1 LTFFRHGQ
9 NSSKELEFIQKISEK
24 IDTKLAKS
32 DKSLDSKIE
41 KLTVEELLDLKK
53 IVGLADFLLY
63 KYEDK
68 KETKEIL
75 EHFVSIIHSS
85 AESIEEVDDEVSE
98 LIISSEDSI
107 HKIKELHVNISQK
120 YDFEKPISQASNNE
134 FKTSSN
140 NLTKFQIE
148 INSQEYQQN
157 SGNNKG

>member
-1 LTFFRHGQ
+1 MTFLRRGQ

-24 IDTKLAKS
+24 LDKKIPKT
-32 DKSLDSKIE
+32 DKSLDSKLD
-41 KLTVEELLDLKK
+41 KLSVEELQDLRK

-75 EHFVSIIHSS
+75 EYFVSIIHSS

-107 HKIKELHVNISQK
+107 HKIKELHVNIAQK
-120 YDFEKPISQASNNE
+120 YDFGKPMIQANDDE

-140 NLTKFQIE
+140 NLTNIPIE
-148 INSQEYQQN
+148 INSQEHQQN
-157 SGNNKG
+157 SGNQKG